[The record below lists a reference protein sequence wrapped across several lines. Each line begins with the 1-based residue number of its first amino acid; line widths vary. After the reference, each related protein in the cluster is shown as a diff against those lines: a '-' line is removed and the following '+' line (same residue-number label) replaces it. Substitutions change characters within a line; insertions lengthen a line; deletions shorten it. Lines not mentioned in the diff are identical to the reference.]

1 MQLSCYERFKAGEEL
16 HIEEISAL
24 IKSLKKILSK
34 GGIVV
39 VSEGD
44 SLITT
49 YSLDSFN
56 RKKQNKALITYENT

>member
-16 HIEEISAL
+16 HIDEINTL

-49 YSLDSFN
+49 YNLDSFN
-56 RKKQNKALITYENT
+56 RKKNKIRHV

>member
-1 MQLSCYERFKAGEEL
+1 MQLGCYERFKAGEEL
-16 HIEEISAL
+16 QVEEIRGL

-49 YSLDSFN
+49 YNLDSFN
-56 RKKQNKALITYENT
+56 RKKNKIRHV